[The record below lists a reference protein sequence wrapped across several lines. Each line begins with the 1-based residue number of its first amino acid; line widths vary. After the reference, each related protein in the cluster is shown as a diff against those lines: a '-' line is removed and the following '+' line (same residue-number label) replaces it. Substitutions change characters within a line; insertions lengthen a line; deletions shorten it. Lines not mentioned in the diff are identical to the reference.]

1 MIGLTRVMNKSPH
14 NILIVHQS
22 AELYGS
28 DRVLIQLAQ
37 GLSGGEEFHP
47 IVVLPET
54 GPLLTELR
62 RSGIEVHVAE
72 VAKLSRAVFSPR
84 GVLGLLGKARRGLRE
99 LDALVDGRVISVV
112 HSNTIA
118 VLAGALWARWRRVPH
133 LWHVHEIIRS
143 PALVRRFFP
152 FVIRLLSDSVVSNSR
167 QTEAWLVGEQPG
179 LKSRSRVVFNGLPAL
194 ARPERARCEAF
205 RTSVGADGE
214 SLVVTL
220 AGRINRWKGQSVLIE
235 AAGILSRTDL
245 ASRLRFVV
253 VGSAAPGLE
262 DLPEQLRQRAD
273 ALGVRELVVFRD
285 FVEDVW
291 PVWFGSD
298 IAVVPSTEPEPFG
311 MVAIEAMAAGLPVI
325 AAGHGGL
332 LDIIE
337 DGASGLL
344 VTPGSA
350 EDLAR
355 AIARLARDAELRRS
369 LGEAGRKRQKEK
381 FSASSYVEG
390 IENVYRGFC

>member
-1 MIGLTRVMNKSPH
+1 MKKLPQ

-28 DRVLIQLAQ
+28 DRVLIQLAE
-37 GLSGGEEFHP
+37 GLNAGEEFHP
-47 IVVLPET
+47 IVVLPES
-54 GPLLTELR
+54 GPLLIELQR
-62 RSGIEVHVAE
+62 IGIEVHVAE

-84 GVLGLLGKARRGLRE
+84 GVLGLVGKARRGLRQ
-99 LDALVDGRVISVV
+99 LDALVNGRAISVV

-118 VLAGALWARWRRVPH
+118 VLAGALWARLRRVPH
-133 LWHVHEIIRS
+133 VWHVHEIIRS

-152 FVIRLLSDSVVSNSR
+152 FVIRLLSDSVISNSK
-167 QTEAWLVGEQPG
+167 QTEAWLLGEQPR
-179 LKSRSRVVFNGLPAL
+179 LASRSLVVFNGLPAL
-194 ARPERARCEAF
+194 ARPERGRCEAF
-205 RTSVGADGE
+205 RTSVGADGDT
-214 SLVVTL
+214 LIVTL

-245 ASRLRFVV
+245 ASRLRYVI

-262 DLPEQLRQRAD
+262 DLPGRLRQRAD
-273 ALGVRELVVFRD
+273 ELGVGNVVVFRP
-285 FVEDVW
+285 FVDDIW

-311 MVAIEAMAAGLPVI
+311 MVAIEAMAAGLPVV

-337 DGASGLL
+337 DGVCGLL
-344 VTPGSA
+344 AAPGSA
-350 EDLAR
+350 EDLAGS
-355 AIARLARDAELRRS
+355 IARLARDAGLRS
-369 LGEAGRKRQKEK
+369 TLGEAGRKRQKEM
-381 FSASSYVEG
+381 FSAASYVEG
-390 IENVYRGFC
+390 IENVYRRFS